1 MRRRPAALAAL
12 LLGSVVLVL
21 AGGASPEGRPLPPVG
36 TTSTTSAPSP
46 RWRTVWEDDFDG
58 PAVSSDRWRVEHSTF
73 GDGNRE
79 LQCYTPDNVSV
90 ADGRLVL
97 EARRAPT
104 TCPNGSTR
112 AYSSGMVRSSAAW
125 AYGAFEVRA
134 RVPVGAG
141 FLPAVWLLPTFY
153 PYGRQ
158 GRSGELDVVEVNTS
172 DPHAAIV
179 TAHWSHE
186 DCGWG
191 CARYGR
197 RVPVA
202 AADGF
207 HTYRLEWAPGQL
219 LWLVDGDPV
228 FELGDGAP
236 ARWSSGAATPA
247 ASSATYPAP
256 FDAQNPMYLLLN
268 LAVGGNTPGPPDSRT
283 PFPARLEVDRVTVQ
297 RRESS

>member
-1 MRRRPAALAAL
+1 MRHRHAVLAACAAGL
-12 LLGSVVLVL
+12 LVLLL
-21 AGGASPEGRPLPPVG
+21 AGGAAPEGRPLPPVA
-36 TTSTTSAPSP
+36 TTSTTVTAGP
-46 RWRTVWEDDFDG
+46 RWRTVWEDGFDG
-58 PAVSSDRWRVEHSTF
+58 PSLSADRWRVEHSTF
-73 GDGNRE
+73 GDGNHE
-79 LQCYTPDNVSV
+79 LQCYTPDNVRV
-90 ADGRLVL
+90 AGGRLVL

-104 TCPNGSTR
+104 TCPSGSTR
-112 AYSSGMVRSSAAW
+112 SYSSGMVRSAAAW

-153 PYGRQ
+153 PYGRA

-172 DPHAAIV
+172 DARAALV

-197 RVPVA
+197 RVPL
-202 AADGF
+202 ADTHDF
-207 HTYRLEWAPGQL
+207 HTYRLEWSPGRL

-236 ARWSSGAATPA
+236 ARWSSGAARA
-247 ASSATYPAP
+247 APDSATYPAP

-268 LAVGGNTPGPPDSRT
+268 LAVGGDTPGPPDGRT
-283 PFPARLEVDRVTVQ
+283 PFPARMEVDRVTVQ
-297 RRESS
+297 QREAP